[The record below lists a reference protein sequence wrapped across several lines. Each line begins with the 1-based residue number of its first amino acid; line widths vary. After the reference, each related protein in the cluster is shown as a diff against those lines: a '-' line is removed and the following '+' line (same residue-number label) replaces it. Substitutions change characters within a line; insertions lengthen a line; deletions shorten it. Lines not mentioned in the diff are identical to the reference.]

1 MSSVSAEDVFAA
13 YAELDAAFDKV
24 LGLSH
29 DALTHADLVVV
40 MARME
45 QNLRRASAVAH
56 PMINRLVAE
65 ASPQALGGKSLADLL
80 CTGLKISKSEATRR
94 IADARDLGPRTA
106 LTGETLEPQLPRTAA
121 AQERG
126 ELGAEHVKIIRSFFA
141 HLPAWVDYQT
151 RELAENDL
159 VSSGAG
165 LKPEELGQVAER
177 LMAMLHPDG
186 DYSDAE
192 RARRRYFTMGKQQ
205 ADGTREV
212 RGRVDP
218 ETGATLDAVLAKW
231 AAPGM
236 CNPDDETPCVDGE
249 PDQDTVRRDT
259 RSQGQRNHD
268 ALKAMGR
275 SVLSSGELGKHNGLP
290 ATIVVTTT
298 LQDLESAAGHAVTG
312 GGTRLPMKDV
322 IRLASHAHHYLC
334 IYDKHTREPL
344 YLARTKRL
352 ASAAQRIVL
361 YGLERGCTRPG
372 CTAPAYWC
380 QVHHIQGWAAEHGP
394 TDIDLLTLACGPDN
408 RLAEQGWTVRKR
420 KDGRT
425 EWIPP
430 PHLDT
435 GQARVN
441 NYHHPEKYLLPDE
454 DDDP

>member
-1 MSSVSAEDVFAA
+1 MSSDSPEAVLAA
-13 YAELDAAFDKV
+13 YADLDGAFDKV
-24 LGLSH
+24 LGLST
-29 DALTHADLVVV
+29 DALMHPELVVV
-40 MARME
+40 LGRME
-45 QNLRRASAVAH
+45 RIVRRAPAAAH
-56 PMINRLVAE
+56 PIINRLVAE
-65 ASPQALGGKSLADLL
+65 ASPQALGGKSLADVL
-80 CTGLKISKSEATRR
+80 CTGLKISKSEATGR

-126 ELGAEHVKIIRSFFA
+126 DLGAEHIKIIRDFFR
-141 HLPAWVDYQT
+141 HLPTWVDYQT

-159 VSSGAG
+159 VQHGVG
-165 LKPEELGQVAER
+165 LKPEELRKVAEQ

-192 RARRRYFTMGKQQ
+192 RARRRYLTIGKQGP
-205 ADGTREV
+205 DGMSEV
-212 RGRVDP
+212 RGRLDP
-218 ETGATLDAVLAKW
+218 QGRAILDAVLAKS

-249 PDQDTVRRDT
+249 PDQEAARRDT
-259 RSQGQRNHD
+259 RTQGQRNHD
-268 ALKAMGR
+268 ALTAMGR
-275 SVLSSGELGKHNGLP
+275 SVLASGELGQHNGLP
-290 ATIVVTTT
+290 ATIIVTTT
-298 LQDLESAAGHAVTG
+298 LQELESAAGQAVTG
-312 GGTRLPMKDV
+312 GGTLLPMRDV

-344 YLARTKRL
+344 YLGRTKRL

-361 YGLERGCTRPG
+361 HGLERGCTRPG
-372 CTAPAYWC
+372 CTAPPYQC

-394 TDIDLLTLACGPDN
+394 TDINLLTLACGPDN
-408 RLAEQGWTVRKR
+408 RLAECGWTVRKR

-425 EWIPP
+425 EWLPP

-441 NYHHPEKYLLPDE
+441 NFHHPEKYLVDE
-454 DDDP
+454 DDEDP

>member
-1 MSSVSAEDVFAA
+1 MCSDSAADVVAA
-13 YAELDAAFDKV
+13 YDELDAAFDKV

-29 DALTHADLVVV
+29 DALTHAELVVV
-40 MARME
+40 LERME
-45 QNLRRASAVAH
+45 RNVRRAPAVSH
-56 PMINRLVAE
+56 RILTRLVAE
-65 ASPQALGGKSLADLL
+65 ANAQELGGKSLADVL
-80 CTGLKISKSEATRR
+80 CTGLRISKDEAARR
-94 IADARDLGPRTA
+94 LGDARDLGARTA
-106 LTGETLEPQLPRTAA
+106 FTGETLEPVLTRTAA

-126 ELGAEHVKIIRSFFA
+126 ELGAGHIKIIRRFFA

-165 LKPEELGQVAER
+165 LKPEELRQVAER

-192 RARRRYFTMGKQQ
+192 RGRRRYFTIGKQQ
-205 ADGTREV
+205 ADGTSEV

-218 ETGATLDAVLAKW
+218 ETGATLDAVLAKL

-236 CNPDDETPCVDGE
+236 CNPDDQTPCVDGE
-249 PDQDTVRRDT
+249 PSRSTVRRDT
-259 RSQGQRNHD
+259 RTQGQRNHD

-298 LQDLESAAGHAVTG
+298 LQELESGAGHAVTG

-334 IYDKHTREPL
+334 IYDKHTHEPL

-380 QVHHIQGWAAEHGP
+380 QVHHIAGWAAEHGP
-394 TDIDLLTLACGPDN
+394 TDINLLTLACGPDN
-408 RLAEQGWTVRKR
+408 RLAEHGWTVRKR

-435 GQARVN
+435 GQPRVN
-441 NYHHPEKYLLPDE
+441 NYHHPQKYLVDDDE
-454 DDDP
+454 DDH